1 MHSDQWRLRFHIA
14 HHQRNRL
21 FCAVALTVAGARI
34 LAAKSMDAELSPT
47 GREVR
52 RRHLL
57 YRHAAH
63 TSIIWDHRRVRVTRY
78 CQEIVIWI
86 DVRRTRKVRFL
97 RFFFINLRLR
107 TKILPKARTK
117 CAASKVS
124 YFQNRRCL
132 EGVEELRAWHGP
144 EVPRKQLPQI
154 GGFPFTALPW
164 PPLHGQED
172 NSQSRSGPRDAPNR
186 RVWRARAHLRC
197 RPARR
202 ARRVAARVR
211 WGYIRRPDA
220 AVSRANAHQP
230 GGSDL
235 GFLPRRA
242 GGERYRSGCIASPW
256 PGLSVDLPG

>member
-14 HHQRNRL
+14 HHQRDRL

-132 EGVEELRAWHGP
+132 EGVEEIPA
-144 EVPRKQLPQI
+144 
-154 GGFPFTALPW
+154 W
-164 PPLHGQED
+164 PPP
-172 NSQSRSGPRDAPNR
+172 RSCAKTACSHR
-186 RVWRARAHLRC
+186 RFSFHSFALAS
-197 RPARR
+197 ASR
-202 ARRVAARVR
+202 ARR
-211 WGYIRRPDA
+211 
-220 AVSRANAHQP
+220 
-230 GGSDL
+230 
-235 GFLPRRA
+235 
-242 GGERYRSGCIASPW
+242 
-256 PGLSVDLPG
+256 